1 MIKSNYFLDK
11 MNAVKAEMRRA
22 IETAITNASGF
33 FLAFPTNDDEVE
45 DEVFVNAHL
54 DTSGNTEQCL
64 VGSIC
69 LENTNFVI
77 NLSDTFCGH
86 WTLGLSELSVEDL
99 QKIIEYLEKEG
110 YLQ

>member
-11 MNAVKAEMRRA
+11 MNALKAEMRRA
-22 IETAITNASGF
+22 IETAITNAKGF
-33 FLAFPTNDDEVE
+33 FIAFPTNDEEVE

-54 DTSGNTEQCL
+54 DTSGNTELCL

-86 WTLGLSELSVEDL
+86 WTLGLSELSVDDL
-99 QKIIEYLEKEG
+99 QKIIEYLEKED

>member
-1 MIKSNYFLDK
+1 MIKSNYYLDK

-22 IETAITNASGF
+22 IESAITNAKGF

-54 DTSGNTEQCL
+54 DTSGNTEPCL
-64 VGSIC
+64 VGSVC
-69 LENTNFVI
+69 LEGGNFVV

-86 WTLGLSELSVEDL
+86 WTIGLTELAAEDL
-99 QKIIEYLEKEG
+99 QKIIESLEKNG
-110 YLQ
+110 YLV

>member
-1 MIKSNYFLDK
+1 MIKSNYYLDK

-22 IETAITNASGF
+22 IESAITNAKGF

-69 LENTNFVI
+69 LENGSFVI

-86 WTLGLSELSVEDL
+86 WTLGLTELSAEDL
-99 QKIIEYLEKEG
+99 QKIIESLEKNG
-110 YLQ
+110 YLV

>member
-22 IETAITNASGF
+22 IESSIANAKGF
-33 FLAFPTNDDEVE
+33 FLAFPTNYDEVE

-64 VGSIC
+64 VGSLSLADGI
-69 LENTNFVI
+69 FVV

-86 WTLGLSELSVEDL
+86 WTLGLTELSAEDL
-99 QKIIEYLEKEG
+99 QKIIEHLEKSG
-110 YLQ
+110 NLA